1 MKTFVGGTVDL
12 KEVQVFRQYASKYYG
27 NNLSFAL
34 ELAIRCFNDH
44 IKNGEIPMVKRDVMT
59 EFTYTTVKP

>member
-12 KEVQVFRQYASKYYG
+12 KEVQVFRQYAKKYYG
-27 NNLSFAL
+27 DNFSLAL

-44 IKNGEIPMVKRDVMT
+44 IKNGEVPTVKRDVTT
-59 EFTYTTVKP
+59 EFTYTNVKP